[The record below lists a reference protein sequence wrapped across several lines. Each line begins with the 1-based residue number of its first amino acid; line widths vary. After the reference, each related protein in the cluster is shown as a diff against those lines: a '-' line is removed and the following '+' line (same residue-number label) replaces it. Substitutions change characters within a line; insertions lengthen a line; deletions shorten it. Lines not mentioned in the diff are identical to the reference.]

1 MDLAAAAYPVA
12 AETAPVSLCLNGH
25 RAVISDA
32 PEERQAALAMRA
44 KAFRHG
50 LDDEDA
56 FDDGFLHGVVWSGK
70 DTPRVAFRVRLI
82 HDAADLGGSYTGQF
96 YDLAP
101 LRAHP
106 GAYLE
111 LGRFCQ
117 AEGPTDVM
125 ALRLAWAALG
135 VLVDRN
141 GVGMMMGCSSFP
153 GADPEP
159 HLPALAALH
168 AHHLG
173 PDRLRPKRLS
183 SLSVDLPRTG
193 AVTNS
198 LPNLLRSYLGMG
210 GWVSDHAV
218 RDLQLDTLH
227 VFTGLAIDAMP
238 EARKARL
245 RAVARSAQV
254 DTTNPLDLARAA
266 P

>member
-12 AETAPVSLCLNGH
+12 AETAHVSLYLNGH
-25 RAVISDA
+25 SAVISAA
-32 PEERQAALAMRA
+32 PDVRQAALAMRA
-44 KAFRHG
+44 KAFRYG
-50 LDDEDA
+50 LDDEDT
-56 FDDGFLHGVVWSGK
+56 FDDGFLHGIVWSGK

-82 HDAADLGGSYTGQF
+82 RDAADLGDSYTGQF

-141 GVGMMMGCSSFP
+141 GVGMMIGCSSFP
-153 GADPEP
+153 GADPER

-193 AVTNS
+193 AVTSS

-245 RAVARSAQV
+245 RAVARAAQV